1 MVHEYIQATIGYEFT
16 NVGLLSL
23 ALQAAHRDG
32 GEEGASDDGNR
43 GLAKIGL
50 CVMDFMETHNTI
62 VKDKGTRSEFR
73 NMTVCKWLSLTGDAN
88 KRQHWFRT
96 KKARASACSVLGLA
110 ECIVQ
115 SSWQKDQ
122 QPSLTVL
129 DNALSAIV
137 GAVWRDLEDRNE
149 SVSNARV
156 KICSILSRIDTL
168 IQRATDS
175 APISAAAVNNA
186 VPGWEND
193 GRSTLPGERLW
204 VSSLEGDY
212 LYHINQP
219 DSCVFQWP
227 YQSQLLP
234 SEELQLFPIPWED
247 ATAALHGTMDNEIS
261 TEMALFD
268 QIGQEN
274 NLLGATNTFD
284 TQQASLG
291 TADNGKT
298 RTLAKKRKFDRDGA
312 RNSLQDSVYS
322 RLIREEVAK
331 LDAEDSKEL
340 LVSPELVEINAN
352 PPQMAQLRLLYLYM
366 GSSKSLMEF
375 RGQLQSAR
383 ARPYDVAQSIEYE
396 MTSSERF
403 MEICRI
409 DDHERLCVLSR
420 RFHLVKLFGQ
430 EMEELRNNAT
440 MVSHTPAT
448 FIMGQKA
455 QAGNPL
461 VLQEAAVTD
470 QLLCRLKPDCR
481 KGTKE
486 FEHLRRKVSRL
497 RRLSKLLRLLTDAYG
512 LGVLAL
518 LPCGPNYSEVSV
530 TDNMSVSSMAHLNAL
545 LKLIRLLGFTEQ
557 TFTAFADLL
566 RRKQGLLLRQLSSA
580 IEPALTAFM
589 NGSLTSMDLFPIE
602 RIKSDIIEGSPKGS
616 LAVIESLKGTFG
628 SGSRIMWSLE
638 GAPRTSEI
646 EF

>member
-1 MVHEYIQATIGYEFT
+1 M
-16 NVGLLSL
+16 LSL
-23 ALQAAHRDG
+23 
-32 GEEGASDDGNR
+32 
-43 GLAKIGL
+43 I
-50 CVMDFMETHNTI
+50 
-62 VKDKGTRSEFR
+62 
-73 NMTVCKWLSLTGDAN
+73 GDAN

-96 KKARASACSVLGLA
+96 KKTRANACSVLGLA

-129 DNALSAIV
+129 GNALSAII

-156 KICSILSRIDTL
+156 KICSILSRIDTF
-168 IQRATDS
+168 IQRATDV
-175 APISAAAVNNA
+175 AQIAAAMNNP
-186 VPGWEND
+186 VPGGQND
-193 GRSTLPGERLW
+193 SQRNLPREPLW
-204 VSSLEGDY
+204 VPTSDGNCL
-212 LYHINQP
+212 HRINPP

-227 YQSQLLP
+227 YQSQILP
-234 SEELQLFPIPWED
+234 YIEPQLFPIPWDD
-247 ATAALHGTMDNEIS
+247 ATAALHGAMDNEMD
-261 TEMALFD
+261 TEMILFH

-274 NLLGATNTFD
+274 NLLGAMNTLD
-284 TQQASLG
+284 TQQISME

-298 RTLAKKRKFDRDGA
+298 RSLVKKRKIDRVDA
-312 RNSLQDSVYS
+312 KVLSQDTVYS
-322 RLIREEVAK
+322 RLLRDEVAK
-331 LDAEDSKEL
+331 FNDEESKEL

-383 ARPYDVAQSIEYE
+383 ARPCDIAQSVEYE

-420 RFHLVKLFGQ
+420 RFHLVKLFRQ
-430 EMEELRNNAT
+430 ETEELRNNAT

-448 FIMGQKA
+448 FIMRQKA

-470 QLLCRLKPDCR
+470 QLLCRFKPDCQ

-497 RRLSKLLRLLTDAYG
+497 RRLAKLLRLLTEAYG
-512 LGVLAL
+512 IGVLAL

-566 RRKQGLLLRQLSSA
+566 RQKQGLLLKQLSSA

-589 NGSLTSMDLFPIE
+589 NGLLTSMDLFPIE

-616 LAVIESLKGTFG
+616 LAILESLKGTSL
-628 SGSRIMWSLE
+628 SGFRTMWSL
-638 GAPRTSEI
+638 GGTTRTSEI
-646 EF
+646 EL